1 MVTFG
6 DCSALSALSYAQ
18 AESNKAQQH
27 AAVIPNCFNEVV
39 MHYLSFNRCR
49 IGATPHR
56 GLVVYRW
63 DWFNG
68 SESKDNAQAGNV
80 ILRRQQIVVAPRQYR
95 QPSVNGEYCRT
106 GFLPRGIGA

>member
-6 DCSALSALSYAQ
+6 DCSALSALSSAQ

-49 IGATPHR
+49 IGAKPHR

-63 DWFNG
+63 EWFNG
-68 SESKDNAQAGNV
+68 SESKDNAQAGNA
-80 ILRRQQIVVAPRQYR
+80 ILQRQQIVVARRQFDR
-95 QPSVNGEYCRT
+95 PFVNGEYCRT
-106 GFLPRGIGA
+106 GLPPGGIGA